1 MGPDF
6 GLAILVPAA
15 LIALATI
22 LGSAK
27 QAHALHQ
34 RHQDQATSSSNPIWP
49 PANKR

>member
-22 LGSAK
+22 LDSAK
-27 QAHALHQ
+27 QEHALHRRDQ
-34 RHQDQATSSSNPIWP
+34 AQATSSSNPIWP
-49 PANKR
+49 PASKR